1 MSTKRCPHCDCDTYL
16 VIWESGKCPHCGE
29 HVE

>member
-1 MSTKRCPHCDCDTYL
+1 MSTKRCPHCGYDSYL
-16 VIWESGKCPHCGE
+16 RIWESGKCPHCGK